1 MAEGEGT
8 NDMPDNEGPETAP
21 KEAQEPRLRW
31 RKRDPQAGASGK
43 ASAEQVD
50 GAGGAATSVLAALS
64 DEQTAAVEALVAERV
79 AAAEQA
85 GAEETTN
92 LLKRERA
99 DFANYKRRSEQEREA
114 QVKFA
119 NRLLIEQL
127 LPIIDNFDRALA
139 TVPEDVAPLPWM
151 EGLRLVDRQLRAT
164 LEKQG
169 LRPIDTVGAR
179 FDPTVHE
186 AIISEESADHK
197 DDEIIAELQ
206 RGYMLHDQVVR
217 PTLVKVAKNVAHAQQ
232 SHEER

>member
-8 NDMPDNEGPETAP
+8 HDMPENEGSGTAP

-31 RKRDPQAGASGK
+31 RKRDAQAGASGK
-43 ASAEQVD
+43 TSVEQAD
-50 GAGGAATSVLAALS
+50 GAAAPELAGLS
-64 DEQTAAVEALVAERV
+64 DEQAAAVEALVAERV
-79 AAAEQA
+79 AAVEQEK
-85 GAEETTN
+85 AEETTN

-169 LRPIDTVGAR
+169 LRPIDAVGVR
-179 FDPTVHE
+179 FDPSLHE

-217 PTLVKVAKNVAHAQQ
+217 PTLVKVAKNAAHAKQ
-232 SHEER
+232 SQEER